1 MTLALEVVDLNVLS
15 EAAEDILR
23 GIELKNEGSRL
34 WLLGVWAEP
43 RLVVC
48 DFLSKVGFI
57 FNFQSTFYLV
67 LSDQQNWVSALMYD
81 LVHTY
86 LNFHRIVFRN
96 LK

>member
-1 MTLALEVVDLNVLS
+1 MTLELEVVDLKVLS

-34 WLLGVWAEP
+34 WLLGVCAEP

-48 DFLSKVGFI
+48 DFLSKAGFI

-67 LSDQQNWVSALMYD
+67 YQINKTE
-81 LVHTY
+81 LV
-86 LNFHRIVFRN
+86 F
-96 LK
+96 